1 MSRTREFD
9 EREALER
16 AMDVFWRKGYE
27 ATSLGDLTDAMDIRR
42 PSLYAAYGDKRA
54 LFEAALRLYINKHAA
69 AARAALQRKG
79 AVRDAVRAYFEG
91 IVSDAYD
98 ASGSPG
104 CFCINTMVELAPHD
118 PIFEILTREHQ
129 LYLSALFRE
138 LLERGVRTGELDTA
152 ADVDALSKSLVVSV
166 IGLTVM
172 LKARP
177 DRSFAEQTV
186 ESVLSII
193 R

>member
-9 EREALER
+9 EEKALVR

-27 ATSLGDLTDAMDIRR
+27 ATSLGDLTEAMDIRR

-54 LFEAALRLYINKHAA
+54 LFEAALRLYINRHAA
-69 AARAALQRKG
+69 AARAILQRKG
-79 AVRDAVRAYFEG
+79 SVKDAVREYFEG
-91 IVSDAYD
+91 VVSAAY
-98 ASGSPG
+98 AANGSPG

-118 PIFEILTREHQ
+118 PIFEVLTREHQ
-129 LYLSALFRE
+129 LYLAALFRE
-138 LLERGVRTGELDTA
+138 LLERGARTGELDATA
-152 ADVDALSKSLVVSV
+152 DIEALSKSFVVSV

-172 LKARP
+172 LKAKP
-177 DRSFAEQTV
+177 DHVFAEQTV
-186 ESVLSII
+186 EAVLSIF